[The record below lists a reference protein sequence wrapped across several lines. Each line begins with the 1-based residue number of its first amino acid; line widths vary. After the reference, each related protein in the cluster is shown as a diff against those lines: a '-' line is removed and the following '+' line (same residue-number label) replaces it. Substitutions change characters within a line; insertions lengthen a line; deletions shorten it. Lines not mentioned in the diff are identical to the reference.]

1 MQVLPGGLRPT
12 HGHAG
17 GESDRIHCAGAGGA
31 DRLYSEPTIL
41 EQMIDHA
48 PDKGAMRATALE
60 GEIHVFQGIAHFWNF
75 APVPSSAFRPMISHH
90 QTIYAEISLRTRTT
104 GCQPMALSEE
114 KQRDDG
120 QRTPRPPRPRQE

>member
-41 EQMIDHA
+41 EQMVDHA
-48 PDKGAMRATALE
+48 PDKGTMRAAALE
-60 GEIHVFQGIAHFWNF
+60 REIHVFQGIAHFWNF
-75 APVPSSAFRPMISHH
+75 ARTILSVSPDDIASSEDLCRDFSRNGHRGM
-90 QTIYAEISLRTRTT
+90 
-104 GCQPMALSEE
+104 QPMALFEE
-114 KQRDDG
+114 KERHNGNSRRAREPDAF
-120 QRTPRPPRPRQE
+120 RM